1 MRLKKPTR
9 AIIDQVR
16 ITREGN
22 DAIIDYA
29 DSGVAGTRFTIGP
42 DIATM
47 TDREIIDVFNGILAA
62 QERLLAAW
70 DKTVT
75 EEAPGEKQ
83 MDYHE
88 DSGQWVPRGDVLRCI
103 IDDGGPEGEV
113 TIHIDDKEL
122 SLAEFGR
129 MLTVHAGW
137 GMRIAFVP
145 EEFIRENQRSKS
157 ESPSGGSADV
167 AQHRR
172 RLSVEIQAAGLG
184 LALDWHRT
192 VKRWNT
198 PKTFERPVA

>member
-1 MRLKKPTR
+1 MRLKKPTCT
-9 AIIDQVR
+9 IIDQVR

-29 DSGVAGTRFTIGP
+29 DGGMAGTRLTIGP
-42 DIATM
+42 DIADM

-75 EEAPGEKQ
+75 EEPPGEKQ
-83 MDYHE
+83 IDYHE
-88 DSGQWVPRGDVLRCI
+88 NSDQWVPCGDVLRCI

-113 TIHIDDKEL
+113 TIHIDDQEL

-129 MLTVHAGW
+129 LLTVHAGW

-145 EEFIRENQRSKS
+145 EEFVTEN
-157 ESPSGGSADV
+157 P
-167 AQHRR
+167 
-172 RLSVEIQAAGLG
+172 
-184 LALDWHRT
+184 T
-192 VKRWNT
+192 VKVRKRQ
-198 PKTFERPVA
+198 PRKGQGKR

>member
-1 MRLKKPTR
+1 MRLQKPIR

-29 DSGVAGTRFTIGP
+29 DAGISGTRLTIGP

-47 TDREIIDVFNGILAA
+47 TDREIVDVFNGILAA

-70 DKTVT
+70 NKTVT
-75 EEAPGEKQ
+75 EEPPGEKQ
-83 MDYHE
+83 IDYHE
-88 DSGQWVPRGDVLRCI
+88 DSDQWVPRGDVLRCI

-129 MLTVHAGW
+129 MLTVRAGG

-145 EEFIRENQRSKS
+145 EEFISEN
-157 ESPSGGSADV
+157 PN
-167 AQHRR
+167 
-172 RLSVEIQAAGLG
+172 VEI
-184 LALDWHRT
+184 RKP
-192 VKRWNT
+192 KRR
-198 PKTFERPVA
+198 KR

>member
-1 MRLKKPTR
+1 MRLKRPTR

-29 DSGVAGTRFTIGP
+29 DAGIAGTRLTIGP

-47 TDREIIDVFNGILAA
+47 TDRDIIDVFNGVPAA

-75 EEAPGEKQ
+75 EEPPGEKQ
-83 MDYHE
+83 IDYHE
-88 DSGQWVPRGDVLRCI
+88 DSDQWVPRGDVLRCI

-122 SLAEFGR
+122 SLAEFGL
-129 MLTVHAGW
+129 MLRVHAGW

-145 EEFIRENQRSKS
+145 EEFISEN
-157 ESPSGGSADV
+157 PN
-167 AQHRR
+167 
-172 RLSVEIQAAGLG
+172 VEI
-184 LALDWHRT
+184 RKP
-192 VKRWNT
+192 KRL
-198 PKTFERPVA
+198 KR